1 MLRSLSLPILALFLT
16 ALPAVAQTTD
26 SNARPPAS
34 QPPNSTASADA
45 KKPKKVWTNEDI
57 SKSTNG
63 VSVVGDAKDKDKPK
77 PAAPRTANAQYVAS
91 IRKQLE
97 KLQKKLEDVD
107 KQITDLKNFKAGEPS
122 TTASGIE
129 LDKRYQRE
137 PIEVQIRALQ
147 NKKKDL
153 QSKIDALYDEA
164 RKKGVEPGEL
174 R

>member
-34 QPPNSTASADA
+34 QPPNSTASSDA

-77 PAAPRTANAQYVAS
+77 PVAPRTANAQYVAS

-97 KLQKKLEDVD
+97 KLQKQLEDVD
-107 KQITDLKNFKAGEPS
+107 KQITDLKNFNAGEPS
-122 TTASGIE
+122 TTARDRKSTRLNSSHVEISYAVFC
-129 LDKRYQRE
+129 L
-137 PIEVQIRALQ
+137 
-147 NKKKDL
+147 KKKKKEVSRNTRL
-153 QSKIDALYDEA
+153 CA
-164 RKKGVEPGEL
+164 R
-174 R
+174 

>member
-34 QPPNSTASADA
+34 QPPNSTASSDA

-63 VSVVGDAKDKDKPK
+63 VSVVGDVKDKPK
-77 PAAPRTANAQYVAS
+77 PVAPRTANAQYVAS

-97 KLQKKLEDVD
+97 KLQKQLEDVD
-107 KQITDLKNFKAGEPS
+107 KQITDLKNFNAGEPS

-153 QSKIDALYDEA
+153 QSKIDELYDEA

>member
-1 MLRSLSLPILALFLT
+1 MLRSLSLPILAVFLT
-16 ALPAVAQTTD
+16 AFPAVAQTTD
-26 SNARPPAS
+26 PSASPPAS
-34 QPPNSTASADA
+34 QPQNSSASTDA

-57 SKSTNG
+57 SKSTNRD
-63 VSVVGDAKDKDKPK
+63 SVMGDGKDKDKPK
-77 PAAPRTANAQYVAS
+77 QAAPRTANAQYVAS

-97 KLQKKLEDVD
+97 KLQRQLEDVD
-107 KQITDLKNFKAGEPS
+107 KQITDLKNFNAGEPS
-122 TTASGIE
+122 TTASGVK
-129 LDKRYQRE
+129 LNKSYQRE

-147 NKKKDL
+147 DQKKDL